1 MLELIHPIDIAKKSE
16 GSSLLVRLTRPLL
29 PNLSSYVLKLEEIW
43 KSGWMTNG
51 GKQNSDLV
59 EVLRTRLRCANVAT
73 FNNGTTA
80 LLLALRALR
89 LRGEV
94 VTTPFTFPATT
105 HAIDW
110 AGLTPVF
117 ADIDARTGCL
127 DPAAVEA
134 AVTKDTSAILAVHVF
149 GIPCD
154 VEALGAIAKKHGLK
168 LIYDAAHAFGVE
180 VGGRAIGSYGD
191 ISMFS
196 LHATKLF
203 HTAEGGALTFRDA
216 SLAKDLHL
224 LHNFGIA
231 DEDHVAM
238 SGINGKMNELQ
249 AALGLCVME
258 VLDEEYAK
266 RATVVKRYRDQLR
279 NVPGVECM
287 LPGPGVRPSMQ
298 YMPVRIGPESH
309 SDRDAMFNGMRQQN
323 IMSRRYFR
331 PLCSSIEPYAH
342 LPSAAPQGLPNAV
355 GLEKEILC
363 LPLHGGLKDEDVD
376 RVCEVLVAG
385 SAK

>member
-1 MLELIHPIDIAKKSE
+1 M
-16 GSSLLVRLTRPLL
+16 TRPLL